1 MKTMACLGVIALLMW
16 TGVALAE
23 NKPTVAGCVSYETN
37 SGSGSYNETFCCPDR
52 FLPGHRTDHFVTEVA
67 SPPAPV
73 QTQTFVT
80 HEAPYYN
87 VPVPPPA
94 PQYYPRPGPYS
105 YYPWPV
111 WRYSYQTRNPWFWGG
126 HRPYWACA
134 R

>member
-37 SGSGSYNETFCCPDR
+37 SGSGSYNETFYCPDR

-67 SPPAPV
+67 L
-73 QTQTFVT
+73 
-80 HEAPYYN
+80 
-87 VPVPPPA
+87 PPA
-94 PQYYPRPGPYS
+94 PQYCPRPYPYS